1 MLNPVGTRITLLWA
15 PPPRVHNS
23 PLPLSK
29 RISPAGGGARAA
41 PATSAAA
48 MLLPR
53 RLPLLAGL
61 LRSASSVA
69 SSLPPNPKNVS
80 GREGFLWSSC
90 HFHST
95 RHQTSREGEQMA
107 KELLDPLALIKDEV
121 SEISNRLRSMVVA
134 EVPELTLAAGY
145 FFRAGA
151 EGKRTCPTVLL
162 LMASSISMDMADPI
176 FGSKNEIRERYMRLA
191 EITELIHVTS
201 LIHDDVLD
209 DANTRRGMDSLN
221 CVMGKKLAVLA
232 GDFLLSKAFSTAA
245 VSLDNAEGHN
255 IKVIL
260 LLATAV
266 NNLVTDENNSNT
278 TLQKSYY
285 KTAALISNSCKAVS
299 VLAGQTAEV
308 ATLAY
313 QYGKHLGIAY
323 QLIDDILDFT
333 GTSASLGKG
342 SLSDIH
348 QGIVTA
354 PILFAMEEYPQ
365 LRVIVEQGFDD
376 PSNVDAALA
385 YLARSK
391 GIERTRLLAAEH
403 AKLAADA
410 IDALPESKDGSVL
423 ISRQALKDLTEK
435 LIKRTK

>member
-1 MLNPVGTRITLLWA
+1 
-15 PPPRVHNS
+15 
-23 PLPLSK
+23 
-29 RISPAGGGARAA
+29 
-41 PATSAAA
+41 

-61 LRSASSVA
+61 LRSASSDA
-69 SSLPPNPKNVS
+69 SSIPPNRKNVS

-90 HFHST
+90 CFHST

-176 FGSKNEIRERYMRLA
+176 VGSKNEIRERYMRLA

-221 CVMGKKLAVLA
+221 CVMGKKLALLA

-245 VSLDNAEGHN
+245 VSLDNAE
-255 IKVIL
+255 VIL

-285 KTAALISNSCKAVS
+285 KTAALISNSCKAVA

>member
-1 MLNPVGTRITLLWA
+1 
-15 PPPRVHNS
+15 
-23 PLPLSK
+23 
-29 RISPAGGGARAA
+29 
-41 PATSAAA
+41 

-61 LRSASSVA
+61 LRSASSDA
-69 SSLPPNPKNVS
+69 SSIPPNRKNVS

-90 HFHST
+90 YFHST

-176 FGSKNEIRERYMRLA
+176 VGSKNEIRERYMRLA

-245 VSLDNAEGHN
+245 VSLDNAE
-255 IKVIL
+255 VIL

-285 KTAALISNSCKAVS
+285 KTAALISNSCKAVA

>member
-1 MLNPVGTRITLLWA
+1 
-15 PPPRVHNS
+15 
-23 PLPLSK
+23 
-29 RISPAGGGARAA
+29 
-41 PATSAAA
+41 

-61 LRSASSVA
+61 LRSASSDA
-69 SSLPPNPKNVS
+69 SSIPPNRKNVS

-90 HFHST
+90 YFHST

-176 FGSKNEIRERYMRLA
+176 VGSKNEIRERYMRLA

-245 VSLDNAEGHN
+245 VSLDNAE
-255 IKVIL
+255 VIL

-285 KTAALISNSCKAVS
+285 KTAALISNSCKAV
-299 VLAGQTAEV
+299 A
-308 ATLAY
+308 
-313 QYGKHLGIAY
+313 GIAY

>member
-1 MLNPVGTRITLLWA
+1 
-15 PPPRVHNS
+15 
-23 PLPLSK
+23 
-29 RISPAGGGARAA
+29 
-41 PATSAAA
+41 

-61 LRSASSVA
+61 LRSASSAA

-80 GREGFLWSSC
+80 CREGFLWSSC
-90 HFHST
+90 YFHST
-95 RHQTSREGEQMA
+95 RHQTSREGAPMA
-107 KELLDPLALIKDEV
+107 KELLDPFALIKDEV
-121 SEISNRLRSMVVA
+121 CEISNRLRSMVVA

-162 LMASSISMDMADPI
+162 LMASSVSMDMADPI
-176 FGSKNEIRERYMRLA
+176 VGSKNEIRERYMRLA

-209 DANTRRGMDSLN
+209 DVNTRRGMDSLN

-232 GDFLLSKAFSTAA
+232 GDFLLSKAFSIAA
-245 VSLDNAEGHN
+245 VSLDNTE
-255 IKVIL
+255 VIL

-266 NNLVTDENNSNT
+266 NNL
-278 TLQKSYY
+278 KSYY
-285 KTAALISNSCKAVS
+285 KTAALISNSCKAV
-299 VLAGQTAEV
+299 A
-308 ATLAY
+308 
-313 QYGKHLGIAY
+313 GIAY

-365 LRVIVEQGFDD
+365 LRVIVEQGFND
-376 PSNVDAALA
+376 PSNVDAALE
-385 YLARSK
+385 YLARSQ

>member
-1 MLNPVGTRITLLWA
+1 
-15 PPPRVHNS
+15 
-23 PLPLSK
+23 
-29 RISPAGGGARAA
+29 
-41 PATSAAA
+41 

-80 GREGFLWSSC
+80 GREGFLWSSWY
-90 HFHST
+90 FHST

-176 FGSKNEIRERYMRLA
+176 VGSKNEIRERYMRLA

-245 VSLDNAEGHN
+245 VSLDNAE
-255 IKVIL
+255 VIL

-266 NNLVTDENNSNT
+266 NNLVTGEFMQMRITPIQRCSMDYY
-278 TLQKSYY
+278 LQKSYY
-285 KTAALISNSCKAVS
+285 KTAALISNSCKAVA

>member
-1 MLNPVGTRITLLWA
+1 
-15 PPPRVHNS
+15 
-23 PLPLSK
+23 
-29 RISPAGGGARAA
+29 
-41 PATSAAA
+41 
-48 MLLPR
+48 MLLLR
-53 RLPLLAGL
+53 RRIPLLAAL
-61 LRSASSVA
+61 LRSASASA
-69 SSLPPNPKNVS
+69 SSLLPNPKNVPY
-80 GREGFLWSSC
+80 REGFLWSSC
-90 HFHST
+90 YFHGT
-95 RHQTSREGEQMA
+95 GHHTSREGVPID

-121 SEISNRLRSMVVA
+121 SEISNRMRSMVIA
-134 EVPELTLAAGY
+134 EIPELTLAAGY
-145 FFRAGA
+145 FFRAGV

-162 LMASSISMDMADPI
+162 LMASAISMDIANPS
-176 FGSKNEIRERYMRLA
+176 FGSQNELRERYMRVA
-191 EITELIHVTS
+191 EITELIHVSS

-209 DANTRRGMDSLN
+209 DAKTRRGMDSLN

-232 GDFLLSKAFSTAA
+232 GDFLLFKAFSTAA
-245 VSLDNAEGHN
+245 VSLDNTE
-255 IKVIL
+255 K
-260 LLATAV
+260 T
-266 NNLVTDENNSNT
+266 
-278 TLQKSYY
+278 YY
-285 KTAALISNSCKAVS
+285 KTAALISNSCKAVA
-299 VLAGQTAEV
+299 VLAGQTVEV

-313 QYGKHLGIAY
+313 QYGRHLGIAY

-365 LRVIVEQGFDD
+365 LHEIVEQGFDD
-376 PSNVDAALA
+376 PSNVDAALE

-410 IDALPESKDGSVL
+410 IDGLPESNDEYVL
-423 ISRQALKDLTEK
+423 ISRQALKDLTQK

>member
-23 PLPLSK
+23 PLPFSK

-41 PATSAAA
+41 PATSRTAAAA

-90 HFHST
+90 YFHST
-95 RHQTSREGEQMA
+95 RHQTSREGEQTA
-107 KELLDPLALIKDEV
+107 KELLDPFALIKDEV
-121 SEISNRLRSMVVA
+121 YEISNRLRSMVVA

-162 LMASSISMDMADPI
+162 LMASSISMDMADPVV
-176 FGSKNEIRERYMRLA
+176 GSKNENRERYMRLA

-221 CVMGKKLAVLA
+221 CVTGKKLAVLA

-245 VSLDNAEGHN
+245 VSLDNTE
-255 IKVIL
+255 VIL
-260 LLATAV
+260 LLATAI
-266 NNLVTDENNSNT
+266 NNLVTGEFMQMRITRTQRCSMDYY
-278 TLQKSYY
+278 LQKSYY
-285 KTAALISNSCKAVS
+285 KTAALISNSCKAVA

-308 ATLAY
+308 AILAY

-348 QGIVTA
+348 Q
-354 PILFAMEEYPQ
+354 
-365 LRVIVEQGFDD
+365 
-376 PSNVDAALA
+376 ALE
-385 YLARSK
+385 YLARSQ

-403 AKLAADA
+403 AKMAADA

>member
-1 MLNPVGTRITLLWA
+1 
-15 PPPRVHNS
+15 
-23 PLPLSK
+23 
-29 RISPAGGGARAA
+29 
-41 PATSAAA
+41 

-80 GREGFLWSSC
+80 GREGFLWSSWY
-90 HFHST
+90 FHST

-176 FGSKNEIRERYMRLA
+176 VGSKNEIRERYMRLA

-266 NNLVTDENNSNT
+266 NNLVTGEFMQMRITPIQRCSMDYY
-278 TLQKSYY
+278 LQKSYY
-285 KTAALISNSCKAVS
+285 KTAALISNSCKAV
-299 VLAGQTAEV
+299 A
-308 ATLAY
+308 
-313 QYGKHLGIAY
+313 GIAY